1 MDKQI
6 CVNVSYKIGSEL
18 FINSFNDNI
27 CSYEDVKEEEITVV
41 TGTKKA
47 EKKKISLKIP
57 STLLRT

>member
-27 CSYEDVKEEEITVV
+27 CSDEDVKEEEITVV

-47 EKKKISLKIP
+47 EEKISLKIP